1 LAKYGWD
8 RASGQGLGANGDGRT
23 KHISVVQKLNS
34 MGIGGT
40 KAGGPDTIAWK
51 QNRDFEMV
59 LKRLN
64 VEDDDA
70 EDEEEQAE
78 KKKKKKSDTSAAQAY
93 LQGFVRAKRIE
104 GTIENAEV
112 VIAEEDDD
120 PSIMKA
126 KRSDK
131 KKKRKEDAQAE
142 VPDEKDI
149 PKIVPRAA

>member
-1 LAKYGWD
+1 
-8 RASGQGLGANGDGRT
+8 
-23 KHISVVQKLNS
+23 
-34 MGIGGT
+34 MGIGGA

-64 VEDDDA
+64 TEDDEA
-70 EDEEEQAE
+70 GDEEEQAE

-104 GTIENAEV
+104 GTIDDAEV
-112 VIAEEDDD
+112 VITGDDED

-126 KRSDK
+126 KRRDN

-142 VPDEKDI
+142 VPDV

>member
-1 LAKYGWD
+1 
-8 RASGQGLGANGDGRT
+8 
-23 KHISVVQKLNS
+23 